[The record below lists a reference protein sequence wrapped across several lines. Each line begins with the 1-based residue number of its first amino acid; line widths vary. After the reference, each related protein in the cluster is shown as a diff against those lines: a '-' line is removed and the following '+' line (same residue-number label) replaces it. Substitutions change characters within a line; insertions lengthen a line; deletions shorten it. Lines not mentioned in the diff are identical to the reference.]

1 MTATEPAVDII
12 ELGTAFCTAKI
23 VLSAVELGLF
33 TELAGGPATEDELRA
48 KLGLHARAAG
58 EFFDAL
64 VALGLL
70 VRDGTRYRNSA
81 VAAAQLVRGPDYQ
94 GGFLEGANY
103 ILYPAWAQLTTALRT
118 GQAQVPGTAA
128 DAVADPRAQLG
139 YLAMQDALSGPLAD
153 DLAGALDW
161 SKYNTVADIGGAR
174 GNMVSLL
181 LTAFP
186 HLHGHVFDQLAN
198 EGPFGDHMRL
208 RGVAD
213 RAAFTGGDLFRD
225 PFPRADVLVIGHVL
239 ADFSLNERISLV
251 FKAYEAVKPGGA
263 LLVYDPMTDLE
274 RPVRDASVA
283 GLHMLLMTEGGQAY
297 PVVECQQWLQDA
309 GFADVTSTRIGRGN
323 AVVIG
328 RKE

>member
-1 MTATEPAVDII
+1 MTATEESVDVT

-23 VLSAVELGLF
+23 VLSAVELGVF
-33 TELAGGPATEDELRA
+33 TELAGGSATEDELRA
-48 KLGLHARAAG
+48 RLGLHARAAA
-58 EFFDAL
+58 EFLDAL

-70 VRDGTRYRNSA
+70 ARDGVRYRNTA
-81 VAAAQLVRGPDYQ
+81 VATAQLVRGPDYQ

-103 ILYPAWAQLTTALRT
+103 VLYPAWGQLTTALRT
-118 GQAQVPGTAA
+118 GQPQVPGTAA
-128 DAVADPRAQLG
+128 DAVADPRAQQG
-139 YLAMQDALSGPLAD
+139 YLAMQDALTGPLAA
-153 DLAGALDW
+153 DLAGAIDW
-161 SKYNTVADIGGAR
+161 SRYSTVADIGGAR

-186 HLHGHVFDQLAN
+186 HLRGHVFDQPAN
-198 EGPFGDHMRL
+198 EVPFGDHMRL

-251 FKAYEAVKPGGA
+251 FKAFEAVNPGGA
-263 LLVYDPMTDLE
+263 LLVYDPMTDPD
-274 RPVRDASVA
+274 RPVLDASVA

-297 PVVECQQWLQDA
+297 PVVECQQWLRDA
-309 GFADVTSTRIGRGN
+309 GFADVTGTRIGRGN